1 MKFLI
6 FGAGA
11 IGSAIGSKLSQSGH
25 EVHLL
30 GRKEHIIAIQ
40 KNGLDIDGIWGK
52 YNVKDFYLHIEPP
65 QDTFYDVVFIT
76 VKTFSTEEAAKI
88 ISQNNIKAKIFISAQ
103 NGLGNYEILSNYISP
118 VACARII
125 FGVVFNSPG
134 KINITVW
141 GGPILLGFWEKNYDQ
156 DLKRFLIKV
165 AEVLSESGLP
175 SEFCNDIRTP
185 IWEKAIYNSALN
197 PLSVILNS
205 TYGEV
210 VDNEFSCAIVKEIIS
225 EGVYVGKKEG
235 ANLPE
240 NFFDY
245 FMQKLIPPTS
255 SHISSMIQDIKL
267 RGKTEIDSMCGAI
280 VKYGLKHNFFP
291 KVNFT
296 MWKLIKSIERINEKQ
311 EQKISR
317 ETT

>member
-11 IGSAIGSKLSQSGH
+11 IGSAIGSKLSLAGH
-25 EVHLL
+25 QVHLL
-30 GRKEHIIAIQ
+30 GRKDHISAIE

-52 YNVKDFYLHIEPP
+52 YNVRNFYLHIEPP
-65 QDTFYDVVFIT
+65 RNSFYDAVFIT
-76 VKTFSTEEAAKI
+76 VKTFSTEEAGKI
-88 ISQNNIKAKIFISAQ
+88 ISQSNIKAKIFISAQ
-103 NGLGNYEILSNYISP
+103 NGLGNYEILSYYIKP

-125 FGVVFNSPG
+125 FGVVFDSPG

-141 GGPILLGFWEKNYDQ
+141 GGPILLGFWEKDYDQ
-156 DLKRFLIKV
+156 NLKKFLIEIS
-165 AEVLSESGLP
+165 EVLSESGLP
-175 SEFCNDIRTP
+175 SEFREDIRTP

-210 VDNEFSCAIVKEIIS
+210 VENEFSCTIAKEIIS
-225 EGVYVGKKEG
+225 EGVYVGKMEG
-235 ANLPE
+235 ANLTE

-245 FMQKLIPPTS
+245 FMQKLVPPTK
-255 SHISSMIQDIKL
+255 SHISSMIQDINL

-296 MWKLIKSIERINEKQ
+296 MWNLIKSIERIKAKNKGFF
-311 EQKISR
+311 
-317 ETT
+317 